1 MDAEL
6 LIRRTKMPVMDEFR
20 EEREAIKQKSFK
32 ERFLY
37 FCDYYKWHV
46 IGGVAL
52 IAIVISLIH
61 SLATRK
67 DWAFYGA
74 FVNAYQTPDYN
85 AFCEDFAG
93 YADIDLGEYDVL
105 LDTNIYIT
113 DSIFDPGNVDTME
126 RLMVY
131 IAAGDMDVMASGPT
145 IIIITEEI
153 AVSVTQLP
161 IVPDKSSLCFAPKYW
176 ETIIPAPTEIPT
188 NKTSSRFR
196 IGEALPTAARALSPT
211 YCPTITLSAV
221 LYNCWAIFP
230 ISIGIANAI
239 ICFPGIPTVISIG
252 ANNFL
257 NPDNFLSCIA
267 TS

>member
-1 MDAEL
+1 
-6 LIRRTKMPVMDEFR
+6 MPVMDEFR

-52 IAIVISLIH
+52 VAIVISLIH

-67 DWAFYGA
+67 EWAFYGA

-145 IIIITEEI
+145 IINRYAYYDTFQDLRQLLPQEMQAQLEPYYYYMDMALAEEFDALQQSGETSDVPPYPADPSSPEGMEEPVPVGLYIQDCPRIREAFIFQEDDVILGVAGNVTE
-153 AVSVTQLP
+153 T
-161 IVPDKSSLCFAPKYW
+161 D
-176 ETIIPAPTEIPT
+176 TILAFIRMI
-188 NKTSSRFR
+188 
-196 IGEALPTAARALSPT
+196 
-211 YCPTITLSAV
+211 Y
-221 LYNCWAIFP
+221 
-230 ISIGIANAI
+230 GIEN
-239 ICFPGIPTVISIG
+239 
-252 ANNFL
+252 
-257 NPDNFLSCIA
+257 
-267 TS
+267 